1 MISWQLIFQL
11 LLIAVF
17 VGSIPLMYSA
27 SKGSLNQLQ
36 NVVWVILFL
45 TFDLI
50 LFGAFTRLTDSGLG
64 CPDWPGC
71 YGHSNPI
78 MAMDQ
83 ILEAQSQMPFG
94 PVTVTKAWIEML
106 HRYFASGVGFL
117 IVCLMAITWFKRAIF
132 GRRVFYFCCG
142 LFLLVSLQG
151 VFGALTVTMR
161 LQPMIVTMHLMLAL
175 LLVVGL
181 TALTEVIQI
190 RDGVFK
196 PKMYS
201 LLIPMLLM
209 LIVYVQI
216 FLGAWVSTNYAVLAC
231 FDFPQCNGEWMPS
244 LDFLNGFTWWRELGK
259 TAAGDNLNTQAL
271 MAIHWTHRVGA
282 LIVTVSISLFL
293 LFLHQIRP
301 YGNAQWSARAAY
313 WKKYLLFV
321 LCIQILSGIS
331 NVIFQWPMMAAL
343 IHTGGSAALLIG
355 LTKLTSLSLYPSAH
369 Q

>member
-1 MISWQLIFQL
+1 MSWQLIFEL

-17 VGSIPLMYSA
+17 VGSMPLLYSA
-27 SKGSLNQLQ
+27 SKGSLSQLQ
-36 NVVWVILFL
+36 NVVWVILFF

-71 YGHSNPI
+71 YGQSNPM

-117 IVCLMAITWFKRAIF
+117 IVCLMVITWLKREIF
-132 GRRVFYFCCG
+132 GRRVFYCSCG
-142 LFLLVSLQG
+142 LFFLVSLQG
-151 VFGALTVTMR
+151 AFGALTVTMR
-161 LQPMIVTMHLMLAL
+161 LQPIIVSTHLMLAL
-175 LLVVGL
+175 LLVIVL
-181 TALTEVIQI
+181 TALTEVIHI
-190 RDGVFK
+190 KDGLLK

-201 LLIPMLLM
+201 LLIPLL
-209 LIVYVQI
+209 LLVIVCTQI

-231 FDFPQCNGEWMPS
+231 LGFPQCNGEWIPQM
-244 LDFLNGFTWWRELGK
+244 DFMNGFTWWRELGK
-259 TAAGDNLNTQAL
+259 TASGEYVNTQAL

-282 LIVTVSISLFL
+282 LVVTLSTSVFLF
-293 LFLHQIRP
+293 FIHQISR
-301 YGNAQWSARAAY
+301 YGNAQWNAKASY
-313 WKKYLLFV
+313 WKRYLLLV
-321 LCIQILSGIS
+321 LFIQILSGIS
-331 NVIFQWPMMAAL
+331 NVIFQWPMLVAL

-355 LTKLTSLSLYPSAH
+355 LTKLTSLSLYPNAH